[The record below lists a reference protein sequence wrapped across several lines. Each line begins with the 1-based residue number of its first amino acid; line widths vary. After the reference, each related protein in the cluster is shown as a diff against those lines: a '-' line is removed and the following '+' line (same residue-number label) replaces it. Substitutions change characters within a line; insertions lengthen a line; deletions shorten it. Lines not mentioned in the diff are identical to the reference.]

1 MRSSSA
7 AVVFG
12 IQARGTLELDVVT
25 AASDAAPE
33 GSEPASIDAAQGI
46 CPPVTTLSDARIYS
60 PGSGCCWLEKEQDL
74 DPE

>member
-33 GSEPASIDAAQGI
+33 GSELASIDAAKEI
-46 CPPVTTLSDARIYS
+46 HPPVMTSSDARFIV
-60 PGSGCCWLEKEQDL
+60 QAL
-74 DPE
+74 DGARFWMPQA